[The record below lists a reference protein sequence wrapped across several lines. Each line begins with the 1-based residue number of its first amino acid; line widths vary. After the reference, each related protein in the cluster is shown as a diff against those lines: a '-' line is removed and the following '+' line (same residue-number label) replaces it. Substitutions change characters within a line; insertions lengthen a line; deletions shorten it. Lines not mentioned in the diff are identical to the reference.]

1 MENKMTNFLLIV
13 IKLYERYFVFNHK

>member
-1 MENKMTNFLLIV
+1 MENKMTNFLIV